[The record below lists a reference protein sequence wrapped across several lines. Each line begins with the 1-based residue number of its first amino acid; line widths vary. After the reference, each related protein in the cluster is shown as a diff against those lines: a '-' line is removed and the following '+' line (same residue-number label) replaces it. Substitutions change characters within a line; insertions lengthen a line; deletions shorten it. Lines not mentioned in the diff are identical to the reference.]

1 MSSPY
6 KVVKSRHITE
16 KTTTLEQLQNAE
28 SNPSVAR
35 CKNPKYVFIVDKL
48 ATKPEIAKAVEK
60 IYKEKGVKVVAV
72 NTLRMKPKMRARGR
86 GKGKAGASSGFKK
99 AIVTLE
105 PGDGLD
111 NV

>member
-6 KVVKSRHITE
+6 KIVISRHITE
-16 KTTTLEQLQNAE
+16 KTTMLEQLQNAE

-35 CKNPKYVFIVDKL
+35 CKTPKYVFIVDPK
-48 ATKPEIAKAVEK
+48 ASKPEIAAAIEK
-60 IYKEKGVKVVAV
+60 IYHSKGIKVLAV
-72 NTLRMKPKMRARGR
+72 NTIRMKPKMRARGR
-86 GKGKAGASSGFKK
+86 GRGKAGASSGFKK

-105 PGDGLD
+105 PGDVLD